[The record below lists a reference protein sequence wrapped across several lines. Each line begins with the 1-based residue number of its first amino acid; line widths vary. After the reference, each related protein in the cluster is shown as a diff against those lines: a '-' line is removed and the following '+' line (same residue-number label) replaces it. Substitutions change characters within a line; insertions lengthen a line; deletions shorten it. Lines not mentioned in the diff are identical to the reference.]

1 MRYELYYWP
10 EIQGRGEYVRLALEE
25 AGAAYVDV
33 ARRRGGEDKLIAIM
47 ESTREQH
54 PPFAPPF
61 LKAGQLMISQTANIL
76 QYLGR
81 AAWSCAASEQG
92 GLWAHQLQL
101 TIADF
106 VEEVHQTHHP
116 IASALYYEDQ
126 RKEAKRYQREFW
138 KRRPQKYLG
147 YFERVLER
155 SGGPWL
161 TGRRLSYA
169 DLSLFQVV
177 EGLRYAFPKRCGG
190 SNEKFHT
197 WSRCMTRWRSVRA
210 SPPISLRRGAYRSTS
225 MGFSAATRSLI
236 LSSAVWTS
244 LAAARRAFAAG
255 LEEQRRR
262 IRGRSRR

>member
-25 AGAAYVDV
+25 AGASYVDV
-33 ARRRGGEDKLIAIM
+33 AGGKGGEDRLIALM
-47 ESTREQH
+47 ESAREQY

-61 LKAGQLMISQTANIL
+61 LKAGRLTIAQTANIL
-76 QYLGR
+76 QYLGHR
-81 AAWSCAASEQG
+81 HGLAPRNEQG
-92 GLWAHQLQL
+92 RLWVHQLQL

-126 RKEAKRYQREFW
+126 RKEAKRCAQEFW

-147 YFERVLER
+147 YFERVLAT

-177 EGLRYAFPKRCGG
+177 EGLRYAFPKAMRRL
-190 SNEKFHT
+190 E
-197 WSRCMTRWRSVRA
+197 SRIPGVVAVRDAVAERPRIAAYLA
-210 SPPISLRRGAYRSTS
+210 SP
-225 MGFSAATRSLI
+225 
-236 LSSAVWTS
+236 
-244 LAAARRAFAAG
+244 
-255 LEEQRRR
+255 RR
-262 IRGRSRR
+262 IAFNEYGIFRRYKELDS